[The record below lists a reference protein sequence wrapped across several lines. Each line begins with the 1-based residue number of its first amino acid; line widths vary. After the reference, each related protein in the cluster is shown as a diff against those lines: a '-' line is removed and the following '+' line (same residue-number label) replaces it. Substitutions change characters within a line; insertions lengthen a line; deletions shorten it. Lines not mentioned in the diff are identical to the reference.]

1 METPQPMSHR
11 AAGALGLSLA
21 LLALSALAC
30 ILAFW
35 PAGSVTG
42 RTDTVPVLFGAR
54 SLPRETD
61 LLLLALLFGC
71 LGSFLHL
78 AKSFAT
84 FAGNRTLIAS
94 WTWWYCLQPLVGM
107 GLALIFYVAVRGGL
121 LASAASA
128 ADVSPYGI
136 AGVSGLVG
144 MFSKQATD
152 KLNELFTTLF
162 QTAADASRTD
172 KS

>member
-11 AAGALGLSLA
+11 AACAVGLWLA
-21 LLALSALAC
+21 LLALSAFAC

-35 PAGSVTG
+35 PAGSG
-42 RTDTVPVLFGAR
+42 RPDTVPVLFGAHL
-54 SLPRETD
+54 LPRETD
-61 LLLLALLFGC
+61 LLLLALLFGSV
-71 LGSFLHL
+71 GSFLHL

-136 AGVSGLVG
+136 AGLSGLVG

-162 QTAADASRTD
+162 QTAGDASRTD

>member
-1 METPQPMSHR
+1 MEQPQPMSRR
-11 AAGALGLSLA
+11 AVCALGSALA
-21 LLALSALAC
+21 LLALFAFAS
-30 ILAFW
+30 ILAVW
-35 PAGSVTG
+35 PPVPATASS
-42 RTDTVPVLFGAR
+42 DTVIVCFGAR
-54 SLPRETD
+54 TLPRETD

-84 FAGNRTLIAS
+84 FAGNRALVAS
-94 WTWWYCLQPLVGM
+94 WTWWYCLQPFVGM
-107 GLALIFYVAVRGGL
+107 GLAVVFYVAVRGGMF
-121 LASAASA
+121 ASAASA

-152 KLNELFTTLF
+152 KLNEVFTTLF
-162 QTAADASRTD
+162 QTGADAGRSD